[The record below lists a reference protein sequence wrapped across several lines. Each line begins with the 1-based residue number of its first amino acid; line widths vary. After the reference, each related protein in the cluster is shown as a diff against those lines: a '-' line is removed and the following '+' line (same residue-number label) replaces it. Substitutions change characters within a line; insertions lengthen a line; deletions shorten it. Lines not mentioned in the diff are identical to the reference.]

1 MRSHLANLLVYV
13 DTTNPK
19 PRELETVCGGV
30 RFRYAFV
37 VWLLF
42 LIGPLNLMICG
53 LVRLKEQAPIKTN
66 VSNRSDYVFNYY

>member
-42 LIGPLNLMICG
+42 LIGPPKFDDMWFGEAQRASAHKNKCF
-53 LVRLKEQAPIKTN
+53 K
-66 VSNRSDYVFNYY
+66 